1 LPGQLPAALPFL
13 FCYFI
18 AVDRIGYHP
27 KHCDGNDTA
36 TADFRPANFFTVFAQ
51 PLGGTNNVNKSK
63 RLTHLPIHESTRH
76 FYLFFTHDRPTVS
89 TGAGHRRPRKQ
100 IFEIGLNV
108 TNTISSFIGS
118 SGSNISNDP
127 YLIYAGSCIIL

>member
-1 LPGQLPAALPFL
+1 MNQLATFIFFL
-13 FCYFI
+13 LTI
-18 AVDRIGYHP
+18 VQLSAQEP
-27 KHCDGNDTA
+27 DT
-36 TADFRPANFFTVFAQ
+36 V
-51 PLGGTNNVNKSK
+51 
-63 RLTHLPIHESTRH
+63 
-76 FYLFFTHDRPTVS
+76 
-89 TGAGHRRPRKQ
+89 RPRKQ